1 MTQAGDQVS
10 APVPF
15 SALAGLGYK
24 SFGVMKQTVPGGH
37 QGPNTERKS
46 HLGRRRGGR
55 HRRLRHQ
62 VGVNG
67 SQVLVTGFG
76 KRGEWKSRVEVAPVA
91 RDAFAHGALKSGVSP
106 QAQTG
111 LGVGG
116 EVGGK
121 DAAERRLHGQ
131 TAGIRHAARGG
142 VATGAVA
149 GGGQLP
155 AALDGRLRVHRANT
169 LAGWWQR

>member
-1 MTQAGDQVS
+1 MTQAVDQVS

-15 SALAGLGYK
+15 SALARLGYK

-37 QGPNTERKS
+37 QRPNTERKS
-46 HLGRRRGGR
+46 HLGRRRRGR

-62 VGVNG
+62 VSVNG
-67 SQVLVTGFG
+67 GQVLVTGFG
-76 KRGEWKSRVEVAPVA
+76 KRGEWKSRVEVPPVA

-116 EVGGK
+116 EIGGE

-131 TAGIRHAARGG
+131 TAGIGHAARGG
-142 VATGAVA
+142 VATRAIA
-149 GGGQLP
+149 GRSELP
-155 AALDGRLRVHRANT
+155 AALDGGLRIHRAHA
-169 LAGWWQR
+169 LASRRQG